1 VNSVGSRRTLRE
13 AIETSGRSATQGAKV
28 ETGFDPLDSLLGG
41 GLDMGELVV
50 VGGKPGVGKTVFVSQ
65 VAVGAAR
72 RGTRV
77 LMVSYEHTPDSMAM
91 RMIIAELSS
100 VGSERTT
107 TARIRCR
114 NAVKSHFEG
123 HPVEIPVEVRHAIAS
138 LNVLGDNLVLRRGS
152 IGDDIDKVVEW
163 VDTDLRPGDL
173 LIVDYLQKVAC
184 EHEHREGTHRAAI
197 VAEALKEIAMTS
209 GICVVAVSA
218 VATEAMNQRRIGMGD
233 LLGGGDLAHEADVIL
248 TLNDKS
254 TAVAEAHRLFAGQR
268 TAEFAMSTVLSV
280 EKHRDGP
287 APAHMEFEKD
297 FANFAF
303 VPEGAFVT
311 DRLEA
316 IV

>member
-1 VNSVGSRRTLRE
+1 MSSQGARRTLRE
-13 AIETSGRSATQGAKV
+13 AIEASGRSMTQGAKV

-50 VGGKPGVGKTVFVSQ
+50 IGGKPGVGKTVFVSQ

-77 LMVSYEHTPDSMAM
+77 LLVSYEHTPDSMAM
-91 RMIIAELSS
+91 RMIIAELSTI
-100 VGSERTT
+100 GAQRTS
-107 TARIRCR
+107 TARIGYRK
-114 NAVKSHFEG
+114 AVKSHFEG
-123 HPVEIPVEVRHAIAS
+123 HPVEIPAEVRHAIAS
-138 LNVLGDNLVLRRGS
+138 LDLLGDNLVLRRGS
-152 IGDDIDKVVEW
+152 IGDDIDRVVGW
-163 VDTDLRPGDL
+163 VDADLSPGDL

-197 VAEALKEIAMTS
+197 VAEALKEIAMS
-209 GICVVAVSA
+209 AGICVMAVSA
-218 VATEAMNQRRIGMGD
+218 VATTAMNQRRIGMGD

-268 TAEFAMSTVLSV
+268 TAEFAMNTIISV

-303 VPEGAFVT
+303 VPEGAFIA
-311 DRLEA
+311 DKLEA